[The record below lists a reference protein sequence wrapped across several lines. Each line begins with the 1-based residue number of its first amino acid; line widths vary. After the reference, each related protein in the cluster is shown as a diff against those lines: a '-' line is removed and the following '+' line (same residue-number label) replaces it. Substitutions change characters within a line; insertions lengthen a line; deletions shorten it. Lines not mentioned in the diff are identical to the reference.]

1 MDRKFKIIG
10 IYLGLLFFVVIL
22 LVLVTSFSNTELDP
36 SYDVE
41 DNEYQVTF
49 DRTMEESVNSLTDN
63 NEKLR
68 GEVADL
74 NKKISEKE
82 QEISKYNSKDAKS
95 LLNAVKLYLNGDEE
109 SAKKC
114 ADGLN
119 EAALPEEYKEIY
131 ATLIEKL
138 K

>member
-22 LVLVTSFSNTELDP
+22 LVLVTSFSNTEFDP

-68 GEVADL
+68 GEVTEL
-74 NKKISEKE
+74 NKKLAEKE
-82 QEISKYNSKDAKS
+82 LEISKYNSVEVKN
-95 LLNAVKLYLNGDEE
+95 LLNAAKFFLNGDED
-109 SAKKC
+109 SAKIRI
-114 ADGLN
+114 DGLN
-119 EAALPEEYKEIY
+119 ESMLPEEYKELYTI
-131 ATLIEKL
+131 LIKKL